1 MQSDISPAHTAAGAA
16 PHLKVATAVELATN
30 CSSGAPE
37 ARQEVQHV
45 LSWSTRGSREVD
57 HYECHVQKEGEPP
70 YACPRSFI
78 GGRKFGLTL

>member
-57 HYECHVQKEGEPP
+57 HCTTNVT
-70 YACPRSFI
+70 C
-78 GGRKFGLTL
+78 RKKGSPLTHAPAVS